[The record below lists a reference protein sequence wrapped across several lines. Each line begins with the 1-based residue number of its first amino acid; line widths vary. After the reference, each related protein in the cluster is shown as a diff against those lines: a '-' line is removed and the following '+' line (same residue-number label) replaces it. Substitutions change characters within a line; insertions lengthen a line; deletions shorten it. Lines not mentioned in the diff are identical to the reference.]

1 MINNAWILKYQRTE
15 YAKRIRKLYEAK
27 LIKERRCNMRVYTIR
42 EDMISNTIT
51 SVQKDNYV
59 LIRQDKNNGK

>member
-1 MINNAWILKYQRTE
+1 MFEEVWCLKYQRTE
-15 YAKRIRKLYEAK
+15 YAKNIRKLYEAK
-27 LIKERRCNMRVYTIR
+27 MISERRCNMRKYAIR

-59 LIRQDKNNGK
+59 LIKYKEQ

>member
-1 MINNAWILKYQRTE
+1 MIS
-15 YAKRIRKLYEAK
+15 
-27 LIKERRCNMRVYTIR
+27 ERRCNMREYAIR

-59 LIRQDKNNGK
+59 LIKYKEQ